1 MEVSVNTKMTLCAIV
16 LSCSAVSAYAVPP
29 TAPVDSHSP
38 ITWAQKQKPFR
49 IYGNSYY
56 VGSRG
61 LSAIL
66 VTSPEGHVLIDG
78 TLPENATM
86 IESNIRALGF
96 RVQDIKLILNTH
108 THFDHAGAIAAIAHD
123 SGAQVAAS
131 AESAKALELGGDD
144 PDDPQ
149 RGMVHAYP
157 KVSDVRIVTDG
168 ETVRVGP
175 LALQMHA
182 MPGHMPGSTGWT
194 WRSCEDDRCL
204 SMVYADS
211 ISLLTNHDYRYT
223 DPARPERIA
232 GYRRTLSTLSTLPCD
247 ILLIPHPPRDFF
259 ERAARIAPGKPNP
272 LIDTQACKAYAQ
284 EGQRNLQQRLR
295 MEAGRQTAH

>member
-1 MEVSVNTKMTLCAIV
+1 MNAKMTLCKIV
-16 LSCSAVSAYAVPP
+16 LTCTAACAYADAP

-38 ITWAQKQKPFR
+38 VTWAQKQNPFQ
-49 IYGNSYY
+49 IYGNTYY

-78 TLPENATM
+78 TLPENAAM

-108 THFDHAGAIAAIAHD
+108 THFDHAGAIAAIARD

-131 AESAKALELGGDD
+131 VQSAKALQMGGDD

-149 RGMVHAYP
+149 RGMVHSYP
-157 KVSDVRIVTDG
+157 KVSHIRIVTDG
-168 ETVRVGP
+168 ETIRVGP

-182 MPGHMPGSTGWT
+182 MSGHMAGSTGWT

-211 ISLLTNHDYRYT
+211 ISLLSNHDYRYT
-223 DPARPERIA
+223 DPTHPERIA
-232 GYRRTLSTLSTLPCD
+232 GYRRTLTTLSTLPCD
-247 ILLIPHPPRDFF
+247 ILLIPHPPKDFF
-259 ERAARIAPGKPNP
+259 EKGGRIAFGKPNP
-272 LIDTQACKAYAQ
+272 LIDTQACKAYAN
-284 EGQRNLQQRLR
+284 EGQHNLEERVQK
-295 MEAGRQTAH
+295 EARTQTTPDV

>member
-1 MEVSVNTKMTLCAIV
+1 VNAKMTLCTIA
-16 LSCSAVSAYAVPP
+16 LACTAACTYADTP
-29 TAPVDSHSP
+29 TAPADSHSP
-38 ITWAQKQKPFR
+38 VTWAQKQKPFR
-49 IYGNSYY
+49 IYGNTYY

-66 VTSPEGHVLIDG
+66 VTSQEGHVLIDG
-78 TLPENATM
+78 TLPENAAM

-108 THFDHAGAIAAIAHD
+108 THFDHAGAIAAIARD

-131 AESAKALELGGDD
+131 AESAKALEMGGDD

-149 RGMVHAYP
+149 RGMVHSYP
-157 KVSDVRIVTDG
+157 KVSHIRIVIDG
-168 ETVRVGP
+168 ETIRVGP

-223 DPARPERIA
+223 DPTHPERIA
-232 GYRRTLSTLSTLPCD
+232 GYRRTLTTLSTLPCD
-247 ILLIPHPPRDFF
+247 ILLIPHPPKDFF
-259 ERAARIAPGKPNP
+259 EKAGRIASGKPNP
-272 LIDTQACKAYAQ
+272 LIDTQACKAYAN
-284 EGQRNLQQRLR
+284 EGRHNLEQRVQKETGTQ
-295 MEAGRQTAH
+295 ATP